1 MVNPTQLGY
10 PNHLCNFFRSSDN
23 YDYRVGKIK
32 VSNDTNKLGPKDFLT
47 GCLVMVVAVFLVPIL
62 IVLFKISI
70 YLAIAIGVI
79 VAIVLGIALLGR
91 VVRLIVF
98 PGRRDD
104 KDKNTK
110 I

>member
-1 MVNPTQLGY
+1 M
-10 PNHLCNFFRSSDN
+10 
-23 YDYRVGKIK
+23 
-32 VSNDTNKLGPKDFLT
+32 SNDTKKLGPKDFLT

-104 KDKNTK
+104 KDKNT
-110 I
+110 

>member
-1 MVNPTQLGY
+1 M
-10 PNHLCNFFRSSDN
+10 
-23 YDYRVGKIK
+23 
-32 VSNDTNKLGPKDFLT
+32 SNDTKKLGPKDFLT

>member
-1 MVNPTQLGY
+1 
-10 PNHLCNFFRSSDN
+10 
-23 YDYRVGKIK
+23 
-32 VSNDTNKLGPKDFLT
+32 
-47 GCLVMVVAVFLVPIL
+47 MVVAVFLVPIL